1 MHRQN
6 ILPGVTLSVYQGLN
20 FTFIILL
27 NLNMKR
33 RFSLIPLIILALFF
47 FAVNAYVLGGFQLI
61 IQSTLLS
68 PLFWTFIIVLIVA
81 LFISI
86 SRFQQR
92 GMNTFFQVVSHLF
105 LGVLIAEVIFSVFLL
120 LGDLYRFAGSLLT
133 NFQPAGFHW
142 IARSPYW
149 IDFSFLMLIA
159 TILLFIYGITKGK
172 YAYRVIKHTLYFD
185 DLPESFD
192 GFTLTQISDVHAG
205 SFTNP
210 KEVQKGIDLINAQK
224 SDLFVF
230 TGDLV
235 NNAATEI
242 APYIGH
248 FAQIKAPYGQFS
260 VLGNHDYGDYIKWP
274 SEEAKIK
281 NLQQLKQFHA
291 EIGFRLLLDEHVELH
306 KGTEKIILAGIENW
320 GIGFGERGDL
330 EKALTNTKRDDF
342 KILLS
347 HDPSHWDAQVK
358 NNPSKIQL
366 SLAGHTHGMQFGIE
380 AFGIKWSPVKYR
392 YTHWAGI
399 KEENNRFLNVN
410 RGFGFLGF
418 SGRIGIWPEIT
429 VIELKRKK

>member
-1 MHRQN
+1 MRRKIN
-6 ILPGVTLSVYQGLN
+6 FLPIAIFTILFIFLNTYILSGLSTIIDLQILRPIFWFFISGVTIALIYGLRRLSTRGVDRYFQIIIHIFLIL
-20 FTFIILL
+20 FTAE
-27 NLNMKR
+27 
-33 RFSLIPLIILALFF
+33 LIFALF
-47 FAVNAYVLGGFQLI
+47 LLI
-61 IQSTLLS
+61 GDIYRLV
-68 PLFWTFIIVLIVA
+68 WALI
-81 LFISI
+81 S
-86 SRFQQR
+86 
-92 GMNTFFQVVSHLF
+92 
-105 LGVLIAEVIFSVFLL
+105 
-120 LGDLYRFAGSLLT
+120 
-133 NFQPAGFHW
+133 NFQPIGYNW
-142 IARSPYW
+142 MARSNVW
-149 IDFSFLMLIA
+149 VDFALAMFGLTVILFL
-159 TILLFIYGITKGK
+159 YGITKGK

-210 KEVQKGIDLINAQK
+210 KAVQKGIDLINAQK

-242 APYIGH
+242 VPYIGH
-248 FAQIKAPYGQFS
+248 FSQIKAPFGQFS

-274 SEEAKIK
+274 TETDKIQ
-281 NLQQLKQFHA
+281 NLNQLKAYHKDL
-291 EIGFRLLLDEHVELH
+291 GFKLLLDEHVEIN
-306 KGTEKIILAGIENW
+306 KNGEKIILAGIENW

-330 EKALTNTKRDDF
+330 KKALQNTATDDF

-392 YTHWAGI
+392 YKHWAGI
-399 KEENNRFLNVN
+399 KTENGRYLNVN

-429 VIELKRKK
+429 VIELKRKIK